1 MTWFLTVWG
10 GLKRPLTGC
19 TTRTILYHMVNKV
32 KGAADKVKRLDACFS
47 ALADPTRRQI
57 IQELA
62 RGQISVTNLAARRG
76 VTVAAV
82 LKHLSVLER
91 AGLIRTEKVGRVR
104 QCALTPKPMRDVADW
119 LNFYRALWDAKLD
132 RLERFLSQ
140 SQGTRR

>member
-1 MTWFLTVWG
+1 
-10 GLKRPLTGC
+10 
-19 TTRTILYHMVNKV
+19 MVNKI
-32 KGAADKVKRLDACFS
+32 KGAADKVKRLDSCFA

-62 RGQISVTNLAARRG
+62 SGQVSVTLLAANRR
-76 VTVAAV
+76 VTVAAI

-104 QCALTPKPMRDVADW
+104 QCVLTPKPMRDAADW
-119 LNFYRALWDAKLD
+119 LSFYRALWDAKLD